1 MYHVEGWD
9 HVSGETVTLYS
20 TDWREG
26 AIDWAKRYTKNG
38 DTGGWTKI
46 SVIGTHEIDVDWNG
60 DPVTADFVIWS
71 YYNEP
76 MQWSDN
82 AMEEF

>member
-9 HVSGETVTLYS
+9 HVSDETVTLYS
-20 TDWREG
+20 TDWRIQAVE
-26 AIDWAKRYTKNG
+26 WAKMYTKNG

-46 SVIGTHEIDVDWNG
+46 SVIGTHEIDVDANG
-60 DPVTADFVIWS
+60 DPVTVDFVIWS